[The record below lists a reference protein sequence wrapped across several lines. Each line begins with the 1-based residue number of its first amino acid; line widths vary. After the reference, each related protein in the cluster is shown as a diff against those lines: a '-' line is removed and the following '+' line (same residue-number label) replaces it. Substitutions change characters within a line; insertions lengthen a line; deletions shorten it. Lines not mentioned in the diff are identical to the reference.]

1 MLLRIALFTIVV
13 GSVLVGVSRGALLE
27 RMGLTGSCRG
37 VAAPAHNDGVWQE
50 CRAGR
55 LEGRPDLRR
64 DSCHSAGVV
73 DGLEYWQCP
82 AQVSAAR
89 GLKH

>member
-1 MLLRIALFTIVV
+1 MLVRIALFTIVV
-13 GSVLVGVSRGALLE
+13 GAVLVGVSRGALLE
-27 RMGLTGSCRG
+27 RVGLLGSCRG
-37 VAAPAHNDGVWQE
+37 VAAPARADGVWQE

-64 DSCHSAGVV
+64 DSCKSAGLV

-82 AQVSAAR
+82 EHVSVAR

>member
-1 MLLRIALFTIVV
+1 MLSRIALFTIVI
-13 GSVLVGVSRGALLE
+13 GAVLFGVSRGTLLE
-27 RMGLTGSCRG
+27 RVGLLGSCRS
-37 VAAPAHNDGVWQE
+37 VAAPANGEGVWQE

-64 DSCHSAGVV
+64 ESCKSAGFV

-82 AQVSAAR
+82 EHVSAAR

>member
-1 MLLRIALFTIVV
+1 MLVRIAIFTIVV
-13 GSVLVGVSRGALLE
+13 GAVLVGVSRGDLLE
-27 RMGLTGSCRG
+27 RVGLLGSCRA
-37 VAAPAHNDGVWQE
+37 VATPQHGEGAWQE
-50 CRAGR
+50 CREGR

-64 DSCHSAGVV
+64 DSCKSVGFV

-82 AQVSAAR
+82 APVSAGR

>member
-1 MLLRIALFTIVV
+1 MLSRIALFTIVL
-13 GSVLVGVSRGALLE
+13 GAVLFGVSRGALLE
-27 RMGLTGSCRG
+27 RVGLLGSCRS
-37 VAAPAHNDGVWQE
+37 VATPAQGEGLWQE

-64 DSCHSAGVV
+64 DSCKSTGVV
-73 DGLEYWQCP
+73 HGLEYWECP
-82 AQVSAAR
+82 ERVSAAR

>member
-1 MLLRIALFTIVV
+1 MLGRIALFTIVI
-13 GSVLVGVSRGALLE
+13 GAVLFGVSRGALLE
-27 RMGLTGSCRG
+27 RVGLVGSCRG
-37 VAAPAHNDGVWQE
+37 VAAPVRGEGVWQE

-64 DSCHSAGVV
+64 DSCKSAGIV

-82 AQVSAAR
+82 ASVSARR
-89 GLKH
+89 GLKG